1 MSMGSVKFKSFHV
14 HLLQI
19 SGPESS
25 HDRAPRSCKML
36 QNNFNLQFVD
46 VRGLQQQQQQNPVER
61 EVFESLRRK
70 CLPGRNFCCCC
81 VVVVLLLLLLF
92 NVEQVIIMMI
102 PDM

>member
-46 VRGLQQQQQQNPVER
+46 VRGLQQQQQQNSVER
-61 EVFESLRRK
+61 EVFEIVAQEMSSRTKFL
-70 CLPGRNFCCCC
+70 LLLCCCRFA
-81 VVVVLLLLLLF
+81 VVVV
-92 NVEQVIIMMI
+92 V
-102 PDM
+102 